1 MVLARL
7 CRFDVP
13 NYSSIIIVNITF
25 VEFHISMQ
33 LISNT
38 GLFHDFYELSFTG
51 IYQNKEVICMLCN

>member
-1 MVLARL
+1 MILARL
-7 CRFDVP
+7 CRFNVP

-33 LISNT
+33 LISDT

-51 IYQNKEVICMLCN
+51 IYQNK